1 MSTDLHSIISDIFRP
16 SLHTYRG
23 LIQAQ
28 YSDREL
34 TGVNRGVSFMSVP
47 IDKDI
52 FEVPAFAMN
61 TFLNIQQNNRDFHQI
76 ASLAIPLY
84 TNREIPYYKTVGRYM
99 RDVLNSSYDRGL
111 IILKPN
117 DKGIPSLYYGTK
129 GAIFDCNFNPIA
141 MFTLQVKKEGESFTV
156 IKPILRVNPLLYIY
170 KETDIDKFIANKL
183 IPACVSD
190 LYYLRNINRIQ
201 VENQDKMG
209 ISVIMEKMPFDIRRV
224 PAPDASFEQHNLI
237 ELALN
242 HLDEILQ

>member
-16 SLHTYRG
+16 SRYTHRG
-23 LIQAQ
+23 FIQARC
-28 YSDREL
+28 SDREL
-34 TGVNRGVSFMSVP
+34 TGINRGTVFMSVP
-47 IDKDI
+47 IDKEI
-52 FEVPAFAMN
+52 FEVPAFAMS

-84 TNREIPYYKTVGRYM
+84 TNYEVPCYKTVGRYM
-99 RDVLNSSYDRGL
+99 RDVLNSPYYRGL
-111 IILKPN
+111 VILKPN
-117 DKGIPSLYYGTK
+117 DKNTPLLYYGTK
-129 GAIFDCNFNPIA
+129 GAIFDSNFNPIA
-141 MFTLQVKKEGESFTV
+141 MFTLQIKKEEESFTV
-156 IKPILRVNPLLYIY
+156 TKPILRVNPLLYIY

-190 LYYLRNINRIQ
+190 LYYLRNINYIR
-201 VENQDKMG
+201 VENQEKME

-224 PAPDASFEQHNLI
+224 PAPDASFEQHSLI